1 MKEQQVNVRPQTA
14 KVQQPSTQNNP
25 QQASEIRRLQVQLES
40 QNEMQKKTLQ
50 QLDKAKKDLQKKV
63 EELLIAEQD
72 RTRFKDLSEGYMQ
85 EVARLEAQLEQADI
99 KPKPKGVNR
108 PKDTVKRE

>member
-1 MKEQQVNVRPQTA
+1 MH
-14 KVQQPSTQNNP
+14 
-25 QQASEIRRLQVQLES
+25 
-40 QNEMQKKTLQ
+40 KKTLQ

-85 EVARLEAQLEQADI
+85 EVARLEAQLE
-99 KPKPKGVNR
+99 
-108 PKDTVKRE
+108 